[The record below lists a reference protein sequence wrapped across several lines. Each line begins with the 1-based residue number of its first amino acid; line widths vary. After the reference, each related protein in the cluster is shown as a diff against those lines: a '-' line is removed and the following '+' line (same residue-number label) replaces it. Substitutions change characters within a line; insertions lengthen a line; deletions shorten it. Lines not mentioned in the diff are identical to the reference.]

1 MRGSPSPAPS
11 PLAAPPVRSRAT
23 APGAPDVDPASLPGV
38 DPRWSRL
45 VEAPSVD
52 GTRRTWHVLDG
63 AGSLEGEEPAG
74 TVLAVHGNPTWSYLW
89 RDVVAAGVA
98 GDAAGRRWRVV
109 AVDQL
114 GMGLS
119 DRRPRA
125 GGGPW
130 RLADRVADLGALV
143 EVLRAGTDDG
153 WPPVAGP
160 VVALGHDWGGVVVT
174 GWAGEHPA
182 QVAAL
187 ALTNTAVHAPAGAAL
202 PLALQVVTA
211 PGLHA
216 LATSRTDAFVR
227 AAAAQPRRRLPDEV
241 RAAYRAPYRG
251 VADRAAVEGFVAD
264 IPWRADDLSR
274 PALDRV
280 TAGADA
286 LGAADV
292 PALLVWGVR
301 DPVFGEQYLR
311 DLRARLPRADVHRV
325 ERGGHL
331 VPEDVDLGPLL
342 LRWLAARGVGSGAP
356 AAAPEPAAAPHG
368 HRRPLWAELAARAD
382 DDGPAVVEV
391 PEGGGAPAVLSWR
404 ELGHRVAEVALG
416 LDAEGVRPGDRV
428 SLLVPPGADLTT
440 ALYACL
446 RLGAVVVVADQGLG
460 VRGLSRAV
468 RGAAPRHVVAV
479 ERGLVA
485 AAALGWPGRRTAA
498 GPLGPLG
505 RRLAGS
511 TLAGLAARGRR
522 SPLAGVPAGERPTV
536 ASLRLPEPAP
546 PDDAAVLF
554 TSGSTGPAKGA
565 VYTHDRLAGVR
576 DAVAAAYE
584 VDHGTALVA
593 AFAPFALLGPALGA
607 VSASPAM
614 DVTAPASLTA
624 TALADAVAAVGAT
637 VVFASP
643 AALAGVVATSGRLD
657 ARGRTALGGV
667 RRLLSAG
674 APVPVPLLRQ
684 VAALVPG
691 ASLHTPYGMTEGLP
705 VTDVR
710 LADLEAA
717 GPGGEAGGEAGGQA
731 GAGVAD
737 GVLVGAPLDG
747 VEVAVAP
754 LDADGTPTDRLV
766 RTPGTTGEVLLR
778 AGHTKARYDQLWATE
793 DASRLVDAS
802 GAVWHRTG
810 DVGTLEADGRPDVGE
825 DAAGAP
831 ASDAATGAAGGV
843 RLRVQ
848 GRTAHL
854 VRTAAGVVTPVGV
867 ELAAASVPA
876 VTRAAAVGV
885 GPAGTQALVVVV
897 ETEPPARRAGGAAP
911 DLVAAVRRAV
921 AGLPGAPAVAVVLVV
936 PALPVDVRHES
947 KVDRTLVAAWAA
959 DRLAGRPVAPP
970 WSRTGRLRAVLGARR
985 RR

>member
-1 MRGSPSPAPS
+1 MRGSPSPASS
-11 PLAAPPVRSRAT
+11 PLAARPSRAT

-45 VEAPSVD
+45 VQAPGVD
-52 GTRRTWHVLDG
+52 GMRRTWHLLDG
-63 AGSLEGEEPAG
+63 AGSLGGEEPAG

-153 WPPVAGP
+153 WPPVTGP

-174 GWAGEHPA
+174 GWAGEHPE

-227 AAAAQPRRRLPDEV
+227 AAAAQPHHRLPDDV
-241 RAAYRAPYRG
+241 RAAYRAPYRS

-264 IPWRADDLSR
+264 IPWRAHDVSR
-274 PALDRV
+274 PALERV

-342 LRWLAARGVGSGAP
+342 LRWLAARGVGAGAP

-391 PEGGGAPAVLSWR
+391 PAGGGAPAVLSWR

-416 LDAEGVRPGDRV
+416 LHDEGVRPGDRV

-485 AAALGWPGRRTAA
+485 AAALGWPGRRTGA

-522 SPLAGVPAGERPTV
+522 SPLAGVPDGERPTV

-546 PDDAAVLF
+546 ADDAAVLF

-717 GPGGEAGGEAGGQA
+717 GPGGEAGG
-731 GAGVAD
+731 GVAD

-747 VEVAVAP
+747 VQVAVAP

-766 RTPGTTGEVLLR
+766 RTPGTAGEVLLR

-793 DASRLVDAS
+793 DASRLVDAA

-810 DVGTLEADGRPDVGE
+810 DVGTLEADGGDR
-825 DAAGAP
+825 
-831 ASDAATGAAGGV
+831 V

-897 ETEPPARRAGGAAP
+897 ETDPPTRRAGGAAP

-921 AGLPGAPAVAVVLVV
+921 AGLPSAPAVAAVLVV

-970 WSRTGRLRAVLGARR
+970 WSRTGRLRAAVGALGARR
-985 RR
+985 